1 MEKTGTGN
9 IAASHPLY
17 ESKGPHYSPIGGD
30 MPYPDRLM
38 HNMMLAEEHAKKKV
52 LPPKTDDRATWM
64 LADYFLPTD
73 VKEFFE
79 RHGMLATGSEIWRT
93 AFVTGFKV
101 SLRGSIKDKE

>member
-17 ESKGPHYSPIGGD
+17 ESKGPHYSPISAKVEEVLQSEA
-30 MPYPDRLM
+30 MIS
-38 HNMMLAEEHAKKKV
+38 LAKS
-52 LPPKTDDRATWM
+52 DQRATWV
-64 LADYFLPTD
+64 LADYFLPAD